1 MNAFSRLSARVKLV
15 AILLGAVFVVAV
27 GATAI
32 SASLA
37 EPEIEISFSHY
48 TTNQTARFAIVD
60 IRNVGTA
67 PAQYS
72 GYSKD
77 SPATDLVHRDRDG
90 AGEWQGRM
98 LMCGT
103 GLRDCALMPGEQIR
117 TTNYVY
123 GVGEW
128 RMGLRYWKPRFVDGL
143 PLRVQAVLWRY
154 LPQSYSYQ
162 TAWSAVHSGFAT
174 ELEPATVEDL
184 AVAE

>member
-48 TTNQTARFAIVD
+48 TTNQNVRFAIVD

-67 PAQYS
+67 PAQYV
-72 GYSKD
+72 GYSKEH
-77 SPATDLVHRDRDG
+77 PATDLVYRDST
-90 AGEWQGRM
+90 GEWQGRM

-103 GLRDCALMPGEQIR
+103 GLRDFVLMPGEQIR
-117 TTNYVY
+117 RTNVLF

-128 RMGLRYWKPRFVDGL
+128 KIGLRYWKPQFVDGL
-143 PLRVQAVLWRY
+143 PMRVRTLLAFV
-154 LPQSYSYQ
+154 PQDRAYQ
-162 TAWSAVHSGFAT
+162 TTWSAVHSGFAT
-174 ELEPATVEDL
+174 ELEPSAVEDL
-184 AVAE
+184 AVVE